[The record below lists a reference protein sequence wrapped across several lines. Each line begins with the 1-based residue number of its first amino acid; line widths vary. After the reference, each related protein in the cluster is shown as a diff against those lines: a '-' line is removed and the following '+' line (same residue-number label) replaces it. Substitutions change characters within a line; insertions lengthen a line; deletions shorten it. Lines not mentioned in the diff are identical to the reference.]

1 MMGHAEK
8 SLAASAGPQRHRRAA
23 RHGEKLIE
31 LAMAA
36 IAASV
41 VVAIILVFAFLAR
54 EALPLLVTAHPLE
67 ALRGLTLPTG
77 EDGGFAWQPVGRT
90 PKLNVL
96 PLVVGSL
103 KITTIA
109 LALGVP
115 TALAAALFVSEVVS
129 ARTRR
134 ILKPAIELL
143 AGIPSV
149 VLGLLMLRLVAPAMQ
164 RALDLTYTANAI
176 VAGLALSL
184 AVAPIVFSVAEEALS
199 AVPRETR
206 EACYALGAHKWQ
218 TALFVVLP
226 AALPGILAAVTLGF
240 GRAIGETMIV
250 LMTSGNAGVVDVL
263 PTSGA
268 RTVTATIAAE
278 LGETERGGEHWRV
291 LFLLGLV
298 LVTTTIMLDAAGR
311 AVARYLAR
319 RQGGIQRT

>member
-1 MMGHAEK
+1 
-8 SLAASAGPQRHRRAA
+8 
-23 RHGEKLIE
+23 
-31 LAMAA
+31 
-36 IAASV
+36 
-41 VVAIILVFAFLAR
+41 
-54 EALPLLVTAHPLE
+54 
-67 ALRGLTLPTG
+67 
-77 EDGGFAWQPVGRT
+77 
-90 PKLNVL
+90 VL

-134 ILKPAIELL
+134 ILKPVIELL

-164 RALDLTYTANAI
+164 RALDLTYTANAL

-218 TALFVVLP
+218 TALLVVLP

-268 RTVTATIAAE
+268 RTITATIAAE
-278 LGETERGGEHWRV
+278 LGETERAGEHWRV
-291 LFLLGLV
+291 LFLLGLI